1 MASDLKLA
9 VYEAKAREAAER
21 LDRAAGAGRQL
32 SLIATEPSPADV
44 GELERRGPGR
54 PVGARNKRTSK
65 LRAMLAA
72 RGFRMP
78 EDMLAE
84 IAGLNSRETGVE
96 LALRRAEQVLGWAFG
111 TAEPSG
117 GQRLAAFLAVWK
129 EQTSAASA
137 MLPYGLEKMTPD
149 AAPTAAV
156 TLVMPGSARPG
167 DDARVIEGAASPD
180 LAPPPLPGKSERNQ
194 AVSDADPAESDGAS
208 RTKGASA

>member
-9 VYEAKAREAAER
+9 VYEAKAREAADR
-21 LDRAAGAGRQL
+21 LERAASIGRQL
-32 SLIATEPSPADV
+32 SLIATEASPADV
-44 GELERRGPGR
+44 AELERRGPGR

-78 EDMLAE
+78 EDVLAE
-84 IAGLNSRETGVE
+84 IAGLSSRETSIE
-96 LALRRAEQVLGWAFG
+96 LALARAEQVLGWAFG

-117 GQRLAAFLAVWK
+117 GQRPAGFLAGFK

-149 AAPTAAV
+149 AAPAAAV
-156 TLVMPGSARPG
+156 TLVLPNGGAPG
-167 DDARVIEGAASPD
+167 DDARVIEGAAMSD
-180 LAPPPLPGKSERNQ
+180 LAPPPMPGEIKRNQSVSERDPDQ
-194 AVSDADPAESDGAS
+194 SDDGS
-208 RTKGASA
+208 RTE